1 MSDAKKLSR
10 REVVV
15 ASGAALLPMGVAREA
30 MAQAPPQ
37 QPPPPGVPGRG
48 PGAPGG
54 AISGMPRPQQSVPLE
69 KTPLFEPEGANKPMG
84 VGKGIYPGRVVWV
97 HNPEVATWDG
107 KTGEWWDDANTN
119 EGVVER
125 MMSRSLQGM
134 SGKKTDKEAWDA
146 LFRHFNKTRHNTD
159 AGYKPGEK
167 ITIKM
172 NCNRDQHPDSGWDHA
187 QVTRKGM
194 ASPHVVNALIRQL
207 VNVAGIPGEDI
218 TLYDVAS
225 GRYIGDPIYKRI
237 LANPGPT
244 FRDITFMVNTD
255 KAGNGRVPPVPDMKI
270 DPLRW
275 SEPELA
281 KAISPIACVPTVVV
295 EAKYRINMC
304 VWRAHDIAAVTL
316 CAKNNFGSIYWP
328 PFDYWGPR
336 PLHSGWIQRTR
347 PMGSY
352 SVWADITAH
361 NQLGL
366 KNMLYIID
374 GLYTAQ
380 ASELDVSRF
389 VSFGDNWT
397 ASLFMSQD
405 PVAIDSVAVDFLRS
419 EPRQIHVRGSADNY
433 LHESALIEDPPS
445 KTKYMPSGVPVKSL
459 GVHEH
464 WNNPVEKKYSRN
476 LGRKEGIELLQLKA

>member
-1 MSDAKKLSR
+1 MSDSRKISR
-10 REVVV
+10 RQAVV
-15 ASGAALLPMGVAREA
+15 ASGAALLPVGMACEA

-37 QPPPPGVPGRG
+37 GTPGRAG
-48 PGAPGG
+48 PP
-54 AISGMPRPQQSVPLE
+54 SGMPKPAPSVRLE
-69 KTPLFEPEGANKPMG
+69 QTPLFEPEGANKPMG
-84 VGKGIYPGRVVWV
+84 VGKGIHPGRVAWV

-107 KTGEWWDDANTN
+107 KTGEWWDDENTN
-119 EGVVER
+119 EEVVEH
-125 MMSRSLQGM
+125 MMSKSLQGL
-134 SGKKTDKEAWDA
+134 GGTKTDKEAWDA

-167 ITIKM
+167 ITIKI
-172 NCNRDQHPDSGWDHA
+172 NCNRDQFPDEGWTHPR
-187 QVTRKGM
+187 VTRKGM
-194 ASPHVVNALIRQL
+194 ASPHVVNALVRQL
-207 VNVAGIPGEDI
+207 VNVAGVPGEDI

-244 FRDITFMVNTD
+244 FQDIKFMVNTD
-255 KAGNGRVPPVPDMKI
+255 RAVNGRIPPIPDQT
-270 DPLRW
+270 DPLHW
-275 SEPELA
+275 SNPELA
-281 KAISPIACVPTVVV
+281 ETINPIVCVPTLVV

-328 PFDYWGPR
+328 NFDYWGPR

-352 SVWADITAH
+352 SVWTDITAH
-361 NQLGL
+361 RQLGL

-380 ASELDVSRF
+380 ASELDVARF
-389 VSFGDNWT
+389 VSFGDQWT
-397 ASLFMSQD
+397 ASILMSQD

-419 EPRQIHVRGSADNY
+419 EPTQIHVRGSADNY
-433 LHESALIEDPPS
+433 LHEAALIEDPPS
-445 KTKYMPSGVPVKSL
+445 GTKYMPSGERVSSL
-459 GVHEH
+459 GAHEH
-464 WNNPVEKKYSRN
+464 WNSPVEKKYSRN
-476 LGRKEGIELLQLKA
+476 LGKNEGIELLQLKA

>member
-1 MSDAKKLSR
+1 
-10 REVVV
+10 
-15 ASGAALLPMGVAREA
+15 
-30 MAQAPPQ
+30 
-37 QPPPPGVPGRG
+37 
-48 PGAPGG
+48 
-54 AISGMPRPQQSVPLE
+54 MPEPQQSVPLA
-69 KTPLFEPEGANKPMG
+69 KIPLFTPEGPNKPIG
-84 VGKGIYPGRVVWV
+84 EGKGVYPGRVVWV

-107 KTGEWWDDANTN
+107 KTGEWWEDAYTN
-119 EGVVER
+119 GPLVEK
-125 MMSRSLQGM
+125 MMSRSLQGL
-134 SGKKTDKEAWDA
+134 SGKKTDKESWDA
-146 LFRHFNKTRHNTD
+146 LFRHFNKVRHNTD

-476 LGRKEGIELLQLKA
+476 LGKKEGIELLQLKA

>member
-37 QPPPPGVPGRG
+37 QPPPGVPGRG

-54 AISGMPRPQQSVPLE
+54 AMAGMPRPQQSVPLE

-476 LGRKEGIELLQLKA
+476 LGKKEGIELLQLKA

>member
-1 MSDAKKLSR
+1 M
-10 REVVV
+10 
-15 ASGAALLPMGVAREA
+15 GA
-30 MAQAPPQ
+30 
-37 QPPPPGVPGRG
+37 
-48 PGAPGG
+48 
-54 AISGMPRPQQSVPLE
+54 
-69 KTPLFEPEGANKPMG
+69 
-84 VGKGIYPGRVVWV
+84 GKGIYPGRVAWV

-119 EGVVER
+119 EAIVER
-125 MMSRSLQGM
+125 MMSKSLQ
-134 SGKKTDKEAWDA
+134 SLAGKKTDKEAWDA
-146 LFRHFNKTRHNTD
+146 LFRHFNKTRHNSD
-159 AGYKPGEK
+159 AGYRRGEK
-167 ITIKM
+167 ISIKI
-172 NCNRDQHPDSGWDHA
+172 NCNRDQYPAAGWTHPM
-187 QVTRKGM
+187 VTGKGM
-194 ASPHVVNALIRQL
+194 ASPHMVNALIRQL
-207 VNVAGIPGEDI
+207 VNVAGVPGEDI

-237 LANPGPT
+237 LANPNPS
-244 FRDITFMVNTD
+244 FRDITFLVNTD
-255 KAGNGRVPPVPDMKI
+255 KAGNGRVPPIPDKS

-275 SEPELA
+275 SDPGLA
-281 KAISPIACVPTVVV
+281 KALNPIVCVPTLVV

-304 VWRAHDIAAVTL
+304 VWRAHGIAAVTL

-328 PFDYWGPR
+328 NWDYWGPR

-361 NQLGL
+361 NQLGI
-366 KNMLYIID
+366 KNMLYVID

-380 ASELDVSRF
+380 QSEEDVARF
-389 VSFGDNWT
+389 VSFGDHWT

-405 PVAIDSVAVDFLRS
+405 PVAIDSVALDFLRS
-419 EPRQIHVRGSADNY
+419 EPTQIDVRGSADNY

-445 KTKYMPSGVPVKSL
+445 KTKYMPSGERVSSL

-476 LGRKEGIELLQLKA
+476 LGKKEGIELLQVKA